1 MKRGTVAI
9 VGRPNVGKSSIFNR
23 LAGEKL
29 AITDDASGITRDR
42 LYTKCEWLN
51 QEFSIIDTGGIEL
64 KNVPFMEEIKAQAQ
78 LAIDEA
84 DVIILVTD
92 GRVGVTNGDKD
103 VIKILHKSKKPVI
116 VAANKIDDVK
126 FMDNIYEFYNLGV
139 DDVIAVSALHG
150 IGVGDLLDKV
160 VELLPEKKEK
170 RYDDAVEF
178 CIIGQPNVGKSSLT
192 NAILGTERVIVSDIA
207 GTTRDAIDSKFTRDG
222 KNYVVIDTA
231 GIRKQGKI
239 YENAEKYSV
248 LRAIRAI
255 ERSSIVLVV
264 LDGTK
269 EIEEQDKRIA
279 GYAAE
284 YNKAVIIVVNK
295 WDAVDKDEKS
305 MKEFTEKIR
314 KNFLFISYAP
324 IVFVS
329 ALKNQRI
336 QTLFEQIKIV
346 YENYNR
352 RIATNVLNDI
362 ILDASIMNQA
372 PIFNGDR
379 IRVYYGSQVDIKPP
393 TFVLFVNDPTNKHPL
408 TRKNVGLCVVANK
421 MYLISV
427 KAQMCDATTK
437 IIAIPRAQSKY

>member
-9 VGRPNVGKSSIFNR
+9 IGRPNVGKSSLFNR
-23 LAGEKL
+23 LSGDKL

-248 LRAIRAI
+248 LRAIKAI
-255 ERSSIVLVV
+255 ERSEVVLFV

-284 YNKAVIIVVNK
+284 YDKAVIIVVNK

-346 YENYNR
+346 YENYTR

-393 TFVLFVNDPTNKHPL
+393 TFVLFVNDPNYMHFSYQRYLENRFRSAFMLEGTPIKL
-408 TRKNVGLCVVANK
+408 VLRKREN
-421 MYLISV
+421 
-427 KAQMCDATTK
+427 
-437 IIAIPRAQSKY
+437 

>member
-9 VGRPNVGKSSIFNR
+9 IGRPNVGKSSLFNR
-23 LAGEKL
+23 LSGDKL

-248 LRAIRAI
+248 LRAIKAI
-255 ERSSIVLVV
+255 DRSEVVLFV

-314 KNFLFISYAP
+314 KNFLFLSYAP

-346 YENYNR
+346 YENYTR

-393 TFVLFVNDPTNKHPL
+393 TFVLFVNDPNYMHFSYQRYLENRFRSAFMLEGTPIKL
-408 TRKNVGLCVVANK
+408 VLRKRVN
-421 MYLISV
+421 
-427 KAQMCDATTK
+427 
-437 IIAIPRAQSKY
+437 

>member
-9 VGRPNVGKSSIFNR
+9 IGRPNVGKSSLFNR
-23 LAGEKL
+23 LSGDKL

-248 LRAIRAI
+248 LRAIKAI
-255 ERSSIVLVV
+255 ERSEVVLFV

-346 YENYNR
+346 YENYTR

-393 TFVLFVNDPTNKHPL
+393 TFVLFVNDPNYMHFSYQRYLENRFRSAFMLEGTSIKL
-408 TRKNVGLCVVANK
+408 VLRKREN
-421 MYLISV
+421 
-427 KAQMCDATTK
+427 
-437 IIAIPRAQSKY
+437 

>member
-9 VGRPNVGKSSIFNR
+9 IGRPNVGKSSLFNR
-23 LAGEKL
+23 LSGDKL

-103 VIKILHKSKKPVI
+103 VIKILHKSKKTVI

-248 LRAIRAI
+248 LRAIKAI
-255 ERSSIVLVV
+255 ERSEVVLFV

-346 YENYNR
+346 YENYTR

-393 TFVLFVNDPTNKHPL
+393 TFVLFVNDPNYMHFSYQRYLENRFRSAFMLEGTPIKL
-408 TRKNVGLCVVANK
+408 ILRKREN
-421 MYLISV
+421 
-427 KAQMCDATTK
+427 
-437 IIAIPRAQSKY
+437 

>member
-9 VGRPNVGKSSIFNR
+9 IGRPNVGKSSLFNR
-23 LAGEKL
+23 LSGDKL

-207 GTTRDAIDSKFTRDG
+207 GTTRDAIDSKFIRDG

-248 LRAIRAI
+248 LRAIKAI
-255 ERSSIVLVV
+255 ERSEVVLFV

-329 ALKNQRI
+329 ALKNQRV

-379 IRVYYGSQVDIKPP
+379 IRVYYGSQVDTKPP
-393 TFVLFVNDPTNKHPL
+393 TFVLFVNDPNYMHFSYQRYLENRFRSAFMLEGTPIKL
-408 TRKNVGLCVVANK
+408 VLRKREN
-421 MYLISV
+421 
-427 KAQMCDATTK
+427 
-437 IIAIPRAQSKY
+437 

>member
-9 VGRPNVGKSSIFNR
+9 IGRPNVGKSSLFNR
-23 LAGEKL
+23 LSGDKL

-248 LRAIRAI
+248 LRAIKAI
-255 ERSSIVLVV
+255 ERSEVVLFV

-346 YENYNR
+346 YENYTR

-362 ILDASIMNQA
+362 ILDASIMKQA

-393 TFVLFVNDPTNKHPL
+393 TFVLFVNDPNYMHFSYQRYLENRFRSAFMLEGTPIKL
-408 TRKNVGLCVVANK
+408 ILRKREN
-421 MYLISV
+421 
-427 KAQMCDATTK
+427 
-437 IIAIPRAQSKY
+437 

>member
-9 VGRPNVGKSSIFNR
+9 IGRPNVGKSSLFNR
-23 LAGEKL
+23 LSGDKL

-42 LYTKCEWLN
+42 VYTKCEWLN
-51 QEFSIIDTGGIEL
+51 QEFSSIETGGIEL

-92 GRVGVTNGDKD
+92 GRVGGTNGDKD

-248 LRAIRAI
+248 LRAIKAI
-255 ERSSIVLVV
+255 ERSEVVLFV

-379 IRVYYGSQVDIKPP
+379 IRVYYGSQVDTKPP
-393 TFVLFVNDPTNKHPL
+393 TFVLFVNDPNYMHFSYQRYLENRFRSAFMLEGTPIKL
-408 TRKNVGLCVVANK
+408 VLRKREN
-421 MYLISV
+421 
-427 KAQMCDATTK
+427 
-437 IIAIPRAQSKY
+437 

>member
-9 VGRPNVGKSSIFNR
+9 IGRPNVGKSSLFNR
-23 LAGEKL
+23 LSGDKL

-192 NAILGTERVIVSDIA
+192 NAILGTERVIVSDVA

-248 LRAIRAI
+248 LRAIKAI
-255 ERSSIVLVV
+255 ERSEVVLFV

-393 TFVLFVNDPTNKHPL
+393 TFVLFVNDPNYMHFSYQRYLENRFRSAFMLEGTPIKL
-408 TRKNVGLCVVANK
+408 VLRKREN
-421 MYLISV
+421 
-427 KAQMCDATTK
+427 
-437 IIAIPRAQSKY
+437 

>member
-9 VGRPNVGKSSIFNR
+9 IGRPNVGKSSLFNR
-23 LAGEKL
+23 LSGDKL

-248 LRAIRAI
+248 LRAIKAI
-255 ERSSIVLVV
+255 ERSEVVLFV

-284 YNKAVIIVVNK
+284 YNKAVIIVANK

-393 TFVLFVNDPTNKHPL
+393 TFVLFVNDPNYMHFSYQRYLENRFRSAFMLEGTPIKL
-408 TRKNVGLCVVANK
+408 VLRKREN
-421 MYLISV
+421 
-427 KAQMCDATTK
+427 
-437 IIAIPRAQSKY
+437 

>member
-42 LYTKCEWLN
+42 LYTNCEWLD
-51 QEFSIIDTGGIEL
+51 QEFSLIDTGGIEL

-84 DVIILVTD
+84 DVIVLVTD
-92 GRVGVTNGDKD
+92 GRVGITNGDRD
-103 VIKILHKSKKPVI
+103 VVNILHRSKKPVI
-116 VAANKIDDVK
+116 VAANKIDDIK

-139 DDVIAVSALHG
+139 EEVFAISALHG
-150 IGVGDLLDKV
+150 IGIGDMLDRIIA
-160 VELLPEKKEK
+160 LLPEKKVK
-170 RYDDAVEF
+170 RYDDTTEF

-207 GTTRDAIDSKFTRDG
+207 GTTRDAIDSKFTKDG

-284 YNKAVIIVVNK
+284 YNKGVIIVVNK
-295 WDAVDKDEKS
+295 WDAVEKDEKS
-305 MKEFTEKIR
+305 MKEYTEKIR
-314 KNFLFISYAP
+314 KNFLFLSYAP

-346 YENYNR
+346 SQNYTR
-352 RIATNVLNDI
+352 RLATNVLNDI
-362 ILDASIMNQA
+362 LLDAS
-372 PIFNGDR
+372 
-379 IRVYYGSQVDIKPP
+379 
-393 TFVLFVNDPTNKHPL
+393 
-408 TRKNVGLCVVANK
+408 
-421 MYLISV
+421 LICLLYTS
-427 KAQMCDATTK
+427 DA
-437 IIAIPRAQSKY
+437 ADE

>member
-9 VGRPNVGKSSIFNR
+9 IGRPNVGKSSLFNR
-23 LAGEKL
+23 LSGDKL

-248 LRAIRAI
+248 LRAIKAI
-255 ERSSIVLVV
+255 ERSEVVLFV

-295 WDAVDKDEKS
+295 WDAVVKDEKS

-379 IRVYYGSQVDIKPP
+379 IRVYYGSQVDTKPP
-393 TFVLFVNDPTNKHPL
+393 TFVLFVNDPNYMHFSYQRYLENRFRSAFMLEGTPIKL
-408 TRKNVGLCVVANK
+408 VLRKREN
-421 MYLISV
+421 
-427 KAQMCDATTK
+427 
-437 IIAIPRAQSKY
+437 

>member
-9 VGRPNVGKSSIFNR
+9 IGRPNVGKSSLFNR
-23 LAGEKL
+23 LSGDKL

-248 LRAIRAI
+248 LRAIKAI
-255 ERSSIVLVV
+255 ERSEVVLFV

-379 IRVYYGSQVDIKPP
+379 IRVYYGSQVDTKPP
-393 TFVLFVNDPTNKHPL
+393 TFVLFVNDPNYMHFSYQRYLENRFRSAFMLEGTPIKL
-408 TRKNVGLCVVANK
+408 ILRKREN
-421 MYLISV
+421 
-427 KAQMCDATTK
+427 
-437 IIAIPRAQSKY
+437 

>member
-9 VGRPNVGKSSIFNR
+9 IGRPNVGKSSLFNR
-23 LAGEKL
+23 LSGDKL

-248 LRAIRAI
+248 LRAIKAI
-255 ERSSIVLVV
+255 ERSEVVLFV

-329 ALKNQRI
+329 SLKNQRI

-379 IRVYYGSQVDIKPP
+379 IRVYYGSQVDTKPP
-393 TFVLFVNDPTNKHPL
+393 TFVLFVNDPNYMHFSYQRYLENRFRSAFMLEGTPIKL
-408 TRKNVGLCVVANK
+408 VLRKREN
-421 MYLISV
+421 
-427 KAQMCDATTK
+427 
-437 IIAIPRAQSKY
+437 